1 MSKRLIDLPKEIFK
15 VPLLER
21 ILATLTNNKN
31 PNQFIARLP
40 PLYRVYPKNS
50 FRKVTRNGVKYEL
63 DISDYMEWLV
73 FYGIQ
78 AEPRNA
84 LYQLLKEG
92 DVVFDVGANIG
103 EVTFGMSKRVG
114 NLGMIHS
121 FEPEP
126 FIFSK
131 ISRNLSLNSFTNIR
145 LNNVAL
151 GDIEQELFL
160 KAQVEN
166 NRGGTRIYTNSKE
179 GKKVKVTT
187 LDFYVQQ
194 NDLKKLDLI
203 KIDVEGFELKALQGA
218 QEVLQKFKPL
228 LFIEVNDNNLKE
240 QSDSAQSLI
249 EFLFKMGYTKIE
261 HSENKT
267 IITTSTDFSNCH
279 FDIIAQ

>member
-1 MSKRLIDLPKEIFK
+1 MIRRLIDLPKEIFK
-15 VPLLER
+15 LPLLER
-21 ILATLTNNKN
+21 ILASLTNNKN

-40 PLYRVYPKNS
+40 PLYRAYPKNS

-63 DISDYMEWLV
+63 DISDYMEWLI

-78 AEPRNA
+78 AEPRSA

-103 EVTFGMSKRVG
+103 EVTFGMSKRAG
-114 NLGMIHS
+114 NLGMIYS

-131 ISRNLSLNSFTNIR
+131 ISRNLSLNSFTNIC

-151 GDIEQELFL
+151 GDKEQELFL

-166 NRGGTRIYTNSKE
+166 NRGGTRINTNSNE
-179 GKKVKVTT
+179 GKKVKVSTID
-187 LDFYVQQ
+187 LYVQQ
-194 NDLKKLDLI
+194 KELKKLDLI
-203 KIDVEGFELKALQGA
+203 KIDVEGFEMRVLQGA
-218 QEVLQKFKPL
+218 QEVLQKFRPL
-228 LFIEVNDNNLKE
+228 LFIEVNDDNLKE
-240 QSDSAQSLI
+240 QADSALSLI
-249 EFLFKMGYTKIE
+249 EFLFEMGYTKIE

-267 IITTSTDFSNCH
+267 IINTSTNFSNCH
-279 FDIIAQ
+279 FDIIAR

>member
-15 VPLLER
+15 LPLFER

-31 PNQFIARLP
+31 PNQIIARLP
-40 PLYRVYPKNS
+40 PLYRAYPKNS

-78 AEPRNA
+78 AEPRNT

-121 FEPEP
+121 FEPDP

-131 ISRNLSLNSFTNIR
+131 ISRNLRLNSFTNIC

-151 GDIEQELFL
+151 GDKEQELFL

-166 NRGGTRIYTNSKE
+166 NRGGTRINTNSKE

-194 NDLKKLDLI
+194 NALKKLDLI
-203 KIDVEGFELKALQGA
+203 KIDVEGFEMKVLQGA

-228 LFIEVNDNNLKE
+228 LFIEVNDDNLKE
-240 QSDSAQSLI
+240 QADSAQSLI

-261 HSENKT
+261 HSENKKV
-267 IITTSTDFSNCH
+267 ITTSTDFSNCH